1 MPALVFVRLTAQFKR
16 GNNNMTGKC
25 GDVQGSPKNHIS
37 SSGKAPFP
45 PSGKAVKPRSITIS
59 DIKDRLSSTHIEA
72 LCRDWLPN
80 GKRQGGWYVCSAPW
94 REDRNASL
102 GVSLSTGRWKDFAT
116 GEHGDMI
123 DLSMRLFGDSLQE
136 TLKGFAEMLGM
147 NRA

>member
-1 MPALVFVRLTAQFKR
+1 
-16 GNNNMTGKC
+16 MTGKC
-25 GDVQGSPKNHIS
+25 GNVQGLPKNHIS
-37 SSGKAPFP
+37 SSERIPFP
-45 PSGKAVKPRSITIS
+45 ATGKTVNLRSISIS
-59 DIKDRLSSTHIEA
+59 DIKDRLSSNHIET
-72 LCRDWLPN
+72 LCKAWLPD
-80 GKRQGGWYVCSAPW
+80 GKRQGGWFVCRAPW
-94 REDRNASL
+94 RADRNASL